1 MRIPLLNIFDEDMR
15 DVVSGAAFAFALRIM
30 GAGFGFGF
38 NLLLARI
45 LGAGG
50 VGIYYLSLTVTTIA
64 TVIGRLGLDNSLLRY
79 ASVGA
84 ANHNWDQVA
93 GIYRQALYLALA
105 ASGFTSVLMFMFAPW
120 IACDIFKKPA
130 LITLLRIMAFS
141 VVPFSLLNLYAELL
155 KAFKKTGQAS
165 FIQGTGIP
173 LACLLML
180 ICLAWTTLSV
190 DEIALIYVIASI
202 SVLSAG
208 IWLWRKAAPQI
219 SGLRGKFCLRRLIA
233 TSLPLFWVSSM
244 SMLMS
249 WTDTI
254 MLGVWMESDSV
265 GLYNAAARIAMLTS
279 FILVA
284 VNTIAAPKFASMYA
298 QGDYRALEKFARQIT
313 LIMILFATPVL
324 TIFLVWPKLILK
336 LFGPEF
342 IFADKALTV
351 LALGQFVNV
360 ATGSVGYLLMMSGHE
375 KLMRN
380 NIIFAAVLNV
390 AFNIILIPRFGIV
403 GAASSTAAA
412 LSVMNIVSMGLVYW
426 KTGLLTFPYP
436 KSVL

>member
-202 SVLSAG
+202 SVLS
-208 IWLWRKAAPQI
+208 
-219 SGLRGKFCLRRLIA
+219 CH
-233 TSLPLFWVSSM
+233 
-244 SMLMS
+244 
-249 WTDTI
+249 
-254 MLGVWMESDSV
+254 
-265 GLYNAAARIAMLTS
+265 
-279 FILVA
+279 
-284 VNTIAAPKFASMYA
+284 
-298 QGDYRALEKFARQIT
+298 
-313 LIMILFATPVL
+313 
-324 TIFLVWPKLILK
+324 
-336 LFGPEF
+336 
-342 IFADKALTV
+342 ADKLYSRGGQYDRCTKICINVCARGLSGIGKICPSNYSDYDTFCDAGFNNFSC
-351 LALGQFVNV
+351 LAKVN
-360 ATGSVGYLLMMSGHE
+360 
-375 KLMRN
+375 
-380 NIIFAAVLNV
+380 
-390 AFNIILIPRFGIV
+390 P
-403 GAASSTAAA
+403 
-412 LSVMNIVSMGLVYW
+412 
-426 KTGLLTFPYP
+426 
-436 KSVL
+436 